1 MHFCLLVFFIFLTK
15 TNLSQ
20 GELGVAGGEKYLVGT
35 IFFKYALDAYKIYGG
50 DHFAMVCL

>member
-1 MHFCLLVFFIFLTK
+1 M
-15 TNLSQ
+15 NLSQ